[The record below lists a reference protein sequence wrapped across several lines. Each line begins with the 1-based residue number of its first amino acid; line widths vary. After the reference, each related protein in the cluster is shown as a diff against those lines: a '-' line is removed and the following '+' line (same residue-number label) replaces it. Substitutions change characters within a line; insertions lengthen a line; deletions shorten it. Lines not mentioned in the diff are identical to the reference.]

1 MNEPRKPTTPIVV
14 EAEDAAKPK
23 AKPLTNSDCCC
34 AAGCTG
40 FIGLV
45 GFLLAV
51 GVLRRLF
58 DFAFGQ

>member
-14 EAEDAAKPK
+14 EAENTAKPK

-34 AAGCTG
+34 AAGCLG
-40 FIGLV
+40 FFTIVVILT
-45 GFLLAV
+45 AI